1 MERRKD
7 SSRVKKNKNIFHIF
21 YHFKVSRPVSR
32 KVTFVYWALS
42 SLHGGSFEITLSFF
56 TRSVPGIPQFLYR
69 ECTWD
74 PLVSLQGV
82 YPGSLS
88 FFTRSVPGIHKE
100 SVYTGS
106 LKGVYPGSLKEIYPG
121 FLKRVYPGSLKRVYP
136 GSLKGVY
143 PGSQKRVY
151 PE

>member
-1 MERRKD
+1 MVCRSMERRKD
-7 SSRVKKNKNIFHIF
+7 SSRVKKNKNIFYIF

-32 KVTFVYWALS
+32 KGSFVYWALS

-56 TRSVPGIPQFLYR
+56 TRSVPGIP
-69 ECTWD
+69 
-74 PLVSLQGV
+74 
-82 YPGSLS
+82 
-88 FFTRSVPGIHKE
+88 KE